1 MNMFRHHH
9 VADQQELIARPHL
22 VENLQ
27 ERISFPGSAQQC
39 TALITTTS
47 DEMQMALPVTTLEA
61 ILILQGE
68 LNPTRTLCKKRKECG
83 TLNFNCKDQTKSL
96 RG

>member
-1 MNMFRHHH
+1 
-9 VADQQELIARPHL
+9 
-22 VENLQ
+22 
-27 ERISFPGSAQQC
+27 
-39 TALITTTS
+39 
-47 DEMQMALPVTTLEA
+47 MALPVTTLEA

>member
-1 MNMFRHHH
+1 MLGHHH
-9 VADQQELIARPHL
+9 VADQQKLAAGPDL

-39 TALITTTS
+39 TALITTAS

-83 TLNFNCKDQTKSL
+83 TLNFNCKHQSKSL